1 MPVVHHPGFGGS
13 VRYQPVTLSDD
24 PDVQVAQ
31 TIDLMRQYARE
42 DSQSSAIQLEAL
54 AAIGEYPGSPEE
66 AVYRWVKRRVQFLN
80 DEHTAQPLGV
90 FEIPVVEVLIRP
102 IDLAAMCSN
111 GGCRRAGD
119 CDDFSMYGAALL
131 LALGR
136 RVSFVTVAADAADPE
151 RFSHV
156 YLASYGPNGERIP
169 LDISHGPAPGWE
181 TQHYTRR
188 EEWPIDGNSDWL
200 TLAAVAGAAYFLTRR
215 IAA

>member
-13 VRYQPVTLSDD
+13 VRYQSVALSDD
-24 PDVQVAQ
+24 PDTQVAQ

-54 AAIGEYPGSPEE
+54 AAIGEYPDSPEE
-66 AVYRWVKRRVQFLN
+66 AVYRWVKRRVQFFN
-80 DEHTAQPLGV
+80 DEHTAQPLA
-90 FEIPVVEVLIRP
+90 FDIPVVEVLIRP

-156 YLASYGPNGERIP
+156 YLASYGPGGRIP
-169 LDISHGPAPGWE
+169 LDISHGPAVGWE

-188 EEWPIDGNSDWL
+188 DEWPIDNNSQWL
-200 TLAAVAGAAYFLTRR
+200 TLAAVAGAAYFLSRR
-215 IAA
+215 TAA